1 MVSSNDPPR
10 AERVEVITSVQRR
23 RHWTTQ
29 EKVRLVEETYLPGQ
43 SVSLVARRHGL
54 NANQLFTWRRL
65 MERGAFTAA
74 GAGEEVV
81 PASEL
86 RVAQQQIR
94 ELQRLLG
101 KKTLETEILR
111 EAMERCRPQKV
122 ALARDLVAG
131 GRPVSAVAAA
141 LSVSRPHLASS
152 RQASPAWKPR
162 GRRGRPPAPDAA
174 LLGAIQALIADLP
187 TYGYRRVHALLR
199 RQAERDGRPAPN
211 AKRVYR
217 VMKVHGLLLQ
227 RHAGGAETRR
237 HKGKVAVAVRNTRWC
252 SDGLQIAA
260 ENGERV
266 RVAFALDCCDRE
278 AMSYVATTAGI
289 TGEDVRDLMVAAV
302 EHRFGAVNQL
312 PSLIEWLTDNGSCY
326 VARDTRRFAR
336 ELGLI
341 PKTTPLESPQS
352 NGMAEAFVRTL
363 KRDYVRVSVLPD
375 AESVL
380 RQLPVWLAHYNDLHP
395 HRALGYRSPRE
406 FITRS
411 TQETLSGL

>member
-86 RVAQQQIR
+86 RAAQQQIR

-111 EAMERCRPQKV
+111 EAMERVRPQKV

-227 RHAGGAETRR
+227 RHVGGAETRR
-237 HKGKVAVAVRNTRWC
+237 HEGKVAVATRNTRWC
-252 SDGLQIAA
+252 SDGLEIAA

-411 TQETLSGL
+411 TQETLSGF

>member
-1 MVSSNDPPR
+1 M
-10 AERVEVITSVQRR
+10 
-23 RHWTTQ
+23 
-29 EKVRLVEETYLPGQ
+29 
-43 SVSLVARRHGL
+43 
-54 NANQLFTWRRL
+54 
-65 MERGAFTAA
+65 
-74 GAGEEVV
+74 
-81 PASEL
+81 
-86 RVAQQQIR
+86 
-94 ELQRLLG
+94 
-101 KKTLETEILR
+101 
-111 EAMERCRPQKV
+111 
-122 ALARDLVAG
+122 
-131 GRPVSAVAAA
+131 SAVAAA

-152 RQASPAWKPR
+152 RQASPAWKPMA
-162 GRRGRPPAPDAA
+162 RRGRPPAPDAA
-174 LLGAIQALIADLP
+174 LLAAIQALIADLP

-217 VMKVHGLLLQ
+217 VMKAHGLLLQ

-237 HKGKVAVAVRNTRWC
+237 HEGKVAVAARNTRWC
-252 SDGLQIAA
+252 SDGLEIAA

-336 ELGLI
+336 ELGLV

-375 AESVL
+375 AESVM